1 MPSDTPHLAPP
12 PRTAKPAAADA
23 RVSVVIPAYNSA
35 QTLDRALASVRRQTL
50 KPGETLIVDDCSTDD
65 TPRIVAGYADI
76 GARLITLAKRG
87 GASNARN
94 VGVRE
99 ARGEFIAFLDADD
112 EWLAT
117 KLEKQMALIAASPN
131 MAFVSCRAK
140 LLGVNGYI
148 VGSIHDGVPVATGG
162 EAWRALLAHNFIAT
176 PCVLSRRDMLLALGG
191 FDTSLP
197 IAEDQDMWIRLAT
210 AGEIGF
216 VDEYLVFVHDSPRSL
231 SKEHTQREI
240 EITLPM
246 ILRHVERL
254 RGQLS
259 ADAIRRILGARYTK
273 VGRSAYQNQR
283 LVRGFVLVMQAVGLR
298 YNIFENLAFLVSA
311 SPMARF
317 VKRRLGRLAAW
328 IDSHAGPGHTQ
339 R

>member
-1 MPSDTPHLAPP
+1 MTTEPPPLAPRP
-12 PRTAKPAAADA
+12 QAAAADA

-35 QTLDRALASVRRQTL
+35 QTLGRALASVRRQTL
-50 KPGETLIVDDCSTDD
+50 RPGEILIVDDCSTDD
-65 TPRIVAGYADI
+65 TPRIVAAYADI
-76 GARLITLAKRG
+76 GARLITLTQRG

-99 ARGEFIAFLDADD
+99 ARGEFVAFLDADD
-112 EWLAT
+112 EWLEA
-117 KLEKQMALIAASPN
+117 KLEKQMAPIAASPN

-162 EAWRALLAHNFIAT
+162 DAWRALLAHNFIAT
-176 PCVLSRRDMLLALGG
+176 PCVLSRRVLLLELGG

-216 VDEYLVFVHDSPRSL
+216 IDEYLVFVHDSPRSL

-254 RGQLS
+254 RGQLDEKS
-259 ADAIRRILGARYTK
+259 IRRILGARYTK

-283 LVRGFVLVMQAVGLR
+283 LVRGFVLVMKAIGLG
-298 YNIFENLAFLVSA
+298 YKIFENLVFLASA
-311 SPMARF
+311 SPLARF
-317 VKRRLGRLAAW
+317 VKRLIGRAMALL
-328 IDSHAGPGHTQ
+328 DSTTGPGHTQ